1 MCLSSLP
8 CHRPSYPSFIPCHR
22 PSHPSFR
29 PSSHSSLP
37 SLLSI
42 SFLLPVFIILA
53 ILTVAPS
60 LLSFHPYCPSLLILP
75 HDFYSLG
82 TINYCPCPH
91 YPLPTPLLS
100 FLTHSLGMVLCNPCF
115 HGILPPL
122 LLTILSSLRSSS
134 FLTVLPYYPSS
145 LNDWLLS
152 LLSLAIFPSSRSS
165 SFLTVLFFPHC
176 PS

>member
-1 MCLSSLP
+1 MCPSSLSY
-8 CHRPSYPSFIPCHR
+8 HRPSYPSFLPHHR
-22 PSHPSFR
+22 PSYPSFR

-53 ILTVAPS
+53 ILTVAPFS
-60 LLSFHPYCPSLLILP
+60 LSFHLYCPSLLILP
-75 HDFYSLG
+75 HDSYSLG

-100 FLTHSLGMVLCNPCF
+100 FLTRLLGMVLCNPSF

-134 FLTVLPYYPSS
+134 FLTVLPYCPSS
-145 LNDWLLS
+145 LRMIGYYPYYPL
-152 LLSLAIFPSSRSS
+152 
-165 SFLTVLFFPHC
+165 LFFPHC